1 MAKPRG
7 KLTAEEQQLLKS
19 KQQLLKD
26 IISMED
32 RGLKTAFDKKE
43 VEEEIEQLLAK
54 QNTKLSEQLKIQRS
68 SIKAAD
74 DYDKALKSQ
83 DKSISGI
90 LGSLL
95 KGNVAAAAET
105 ALAQKSLGVTVERA
119 KQNKEIQES
128 LKDQKDFSK
137 LDGENKIKVLE
148 LINGINSGLYNQV
161 SVQATLEDIGEDKLK
176 TDSKLVEIIK
186 SFAESADEEKTAKE
200 KASEA
205 QAIFNK
211 NLGRGAFVFAA
222 LLAVAQKFASSV
234 DAIGKQFGSLNVL
247 SDEFKGN
254 LMDAEMEVTGIG
266 ATMEDVVAT
275 TSALAGEFGISATDA
290 ADLSA
295 QVIDTAKA
303 VGLSNEEAAKLSGIL
318 QTTSGLSAEQAEQ
331 LTEGAFQLA
340 VANDVAPDAVMKDL
354 ASSAEEFAL
363 FSKDGGDNLARA
375 AVQSK
380 AMGLSL
386 ADTAKT
392 AEGLLNFQDSIT
404 KEVEASVLIG
414 RQLNLQKARE
424 AALADDLVGMNEAI
438 VEQLGSQEEFNK
450 LNSIQRKAIADAL
463 GKSVADLSKMITNQ
477 EKANDLAGETA
488 KSFEDIIG
496 KEAMSELTAT
506 MNELKVFGV
515 AIANTLG
522 PLLMGA
528 ARLVNMLLVPLGNMV
543 VGISSAFRGSFGG
556 ASMDDGVVGPG
567 GISMMAG
574 SAGVFKLNPR
584 DSVMATTNPIPV
596 NDIRTG
602 PPGSMGGGTNVQI
615 SSKMVKLGG
624 GDLGLAIDAY
634 TYPSNT
640 GQGRTAYDAV
650 TGRV

>member
-1 MAKPRG
+1 MADRRKEARDF
-7 KLTAEEQQLLKS
+7 TAEIKKQEEILKAHNETALSYKQAQQRIVEL
-19 KQQLLKD
+19 
-26 IISMED
+26 
-32 RGLKTAFDKKE
+32 KKE
-43 VEEEIEQLLAK
+43 EAELQSKIADSIDDQVKVGKKHLAIEKELDRTLALQEK
-54 QNTKLSEQLKIQRS
+54 SFSSRIQ
-68 SIKAAD
+68 
-74 DYDKALKSQ
+74 
-83 DKSISGI
+83 
-90 LGSLL
+90 SLL
-95 KGNVAAAAET
+95 KGNIASAVGLKSTRAHEEAQRNLAEEHKNVSDELAKTKLSQKQQNDLLDIASQIQKGELTDQESITAAVKEKGGEELGNVNIMGKLTKLKGDEVKAGAASAKNMKMLAKGGAAA
-105 ALAQKSLGVTVERA
+105 
-119 KQNKEIQES
+119 
-128 LKDQKDFSK
+128 
-137 LDGENKIKVLE
+137 
-148 LINGINSGLYNQV
+148 
-161 SVQATLEDIGEDKLK
+161 
-176 TDSKLVEIIK
+176 
-186 SFAESADEEKTAKE
+186 
-200 KASEA
+200 
-205 QAIFNK
+205 
-211 NLGRGAFVFAA
+211 GAVFAI
-222 LLAVAQKFASSV
+222 LFSIAQKFAASV

-254 LMDAEMEVTGIG
+254 LMDAEMEVVGIG

-303 VGLSNEEAAKLSGIL
+303 VGLSNEEAAKLTGIL

-340 VANDVAPDAVMKDL
+340 VANDVAPDAVMKDM
-354 ASSAEEFAL
+354 AGAAEEFAS
-363 FSKDGGDNLARA
+363 FSKDGGDNLAKA
-375 AVQSK
+375 AVQAR

-386 ADTAKT
+386 QDTAKIS
-392 AEGLLNFQDSIT
+392 EGLLNFQDSIT

-424 AALADDLVGMNEAI
+424 LALNNDIEGAMKEVVKQVGSE
-438 VEQLGSQEEFNK
+438 EEFSR
-450 LNSIQRKAIADAL
+450 LNAIQRKALADSIGVEVSQLA
-463 GKSVADLSKMITNQ
+463 KMVANS
-477 EKANDLAGETA
+477 EKANAVAGETA
-488 KSFEDIIG
+488 KSFQDIIG

-515 AIANTLG
+515 AVAQTLG
-522 PLLMGA
+522 PPLMA
-528 ARLVNMLLVPLGNMV
+528 LAKLVNFILVPAGNLIA
-543 VGISSAFRGSFGG
+543 GISSAIRGGIGG
-556 ASMDDGVVGPG
+556 ATMDDGVVGPG

-634 TYPSNT
+634 TYPSN
-640 GQGRTAYDAV
+640 GQNARTNYAAL
-650 TGRV
+650 TSRG

>member
-1 MAKPRG
+1 MARPEDIQR
-7 KLTAEEQQLLKS
+7 ANRLK
-19 KQQLLKD
+19 
-26 IISMED
+26 
-32 RGLKTAFDKKE
+32 
-43 VEEEIEQLLAK
+43 EIEKEIAELQK
-54 QNTKLSEQLKIQRS
+54 GTS
-68 SIKAAD
+68 SD
-74 DYDKALKSQ
+74 
-83 DKSISGI
+83 
-90 LGSLL
+90 
-95 KGNVAAAAET
+95 
-105 ALAQKSLGVTVERA
+105 ALARQPQINKLKRESLELS
-119 KQNKEIQES
+119 KEIQETDEKIVTS
-128 LKDQKDFSK
+128 RKAQAKIGQQTLKIEKE
-137 LDGENKIKVLE
+137 LDRTES
-148 LINGINSGLYNQV
+148 LINKSISTRVSQLMKGNIAGALGLGQARKHELAQR
-161 SVQATLEDIGEDKLK
+161 SLAKEHKEQADLIKASTLDQSKKTELLDIASQVQAGILTTEEDINDAIKEAGGEGVKNLSLADKLLE
-176 TDSKLVEIIK
+176 SKNAEAAAGAASAKNIK
-186 SFAESADEEKTAKE
+186 MLARSG
-200 KASEA
+200 
-205 QAIFNK
+205 AIV
-211 NLGRGAFVFAA
+211 GGIFAA
-222 LLAVAQKFASSV
+222 LLAVAQKFAASV

-254 LMDAEMEVTGIG
+254 LMDAEMEVAGIG

-340 VANDVAPDAVMKDL
+340 VANNVAPDAVMRDL
-354 ASSAEEFAL
+354 AGSAEEFAM

-375 AVQSK
+375 AVQARS
-380 AMGLSL
+380 MGLSL
-386 ADTAKT
+386 SDTAKI

-424 AALADDLVGMNEAI
+424 AALAEDMVGMNEAI
-438 VEQLGSQEEFNK
+438 VEQLGSQDEFNK
-450 LNSIQRKAIADAL
+450 LGMIQRKALADAL
-463 GKSVADLSKMITNQ
+463 NTDVANLAKMVANQ

-488 KSFEDIIG
+488 KSFQDIIG

-515 AIANTLG
+515 ALANTLG
-522 PLLMGA
+522 PLLMGVA
-528 ARLVNMLLVPLGNMV
+528 KLVNMLLVPLGNMV
-543 VGISSAFRGSFGG
+543 VGISSAFRGGFGG

-624 GDLGLAIDAY
+624 GDLGLMVDAY
-634 TYPSNT
+634 TYPKNA
-640 GQGRTAYDAV
+640 GQGRTAFDSL
-650 TGRV
+650 TSRG

>member
-1 MAKPRG
+1 MA
-7 KLTAEEQQLLKS
+7 LTPEEAKELLRLQMVKARYGE
-19 KQQLLKD
+19 
-26 IISMED
+26 ED
-32 RGLKTAFDKKE
+32 ADAQERID
-43 VEEEIEQLLAK
+43 QLLAK
-54 QNTKLSEQLKIQRS
+54 QNTKLSDTLKIQK
-68 SIKAAD
+68 SIAKAGD
-74 DYDKALKSQ
+74 DYDKTLKSQ
-83 DKSISGI
+83 EKSISGI

-95 KGNVAAAAET
+95 KGNFAAAAET
-105 ALAQKSLGVTVERA
+105 ALARESLGATVERA
-119 KQNKEIQES
+119 RQNKNIQETIEKQN
-128 LKDQKDFSK
+128 DFSK
-137 LDGENKIKVLE
+137 LDGENKIKVLD

-161 SVQATLEDIGEDKLK
+161 SVQATLEDIDDEKLNKNGE
-176 TDSKLVEIIK
+176 LVEILE
-186 SFAESADEEKTAKE
+186 SFAESAEAEKTAKE

-211 NLGRGAFVFAA
+211 HLGRGAFVFGT
-222 LLAVAQKFASSV
+222 LLVIAQKFASSV
-234 DAIGKQFGSLNVL
+234 DAIGKQFGSLNVQ
-247 SDEFKGN
+247 SDEFKSS

-340 VANDVAPDAVMKDL
+340 VANNVAPDAVMKDL
-354 ASSAEEFAL
+354 ASSAEEFAS
-363 FSKDGGDNLARA
+363 FSKDGGDNLVKA
-375 AVQSK
+375 AVQ
-380 AMGLSL
+380 ARALGLSL
-386 ADTAKT
+386 QDTAKIS
-392 AEGLLNFQDSIT
+392 EGLLNFQDSIT

-424 AALADDLVGMNEAI
+424 LALNNDLEGAMRAV
-438 VEQLGSQEEFNK
+438 VDQLGSEQEFNK
-450 LNSIQRKAIADAL
+450 LNAIQRKALADSIGVEVSQLAKL
-463 GKSVADLSKMITNQ
+463 VSNS
-477 EKANDLAGETA
+477 EKANVAAGETA
-488 KSFEDIIG
+488 KSFQDIIG

-506 MNELKVFGV
+506 VNELKVFGV
-515 AIANTLG
+515 AVAQTLG
-522 PLLMGA
+522 PLLMGLA
-528 ARLVNMLLVPLGNMV
+528 KLVNTLLVPLGNAV
-543 VGISSAFRGSFGG
+543 VGISSAFRGAFGG
-556 ASMDDGVVGPG
+556 ATMNDGVVGPG

-584 DSVMATTNPIPV
+584 DSVMATTNPLPV

-602 PPGSMGGGTNVQI
+602 PAGSMGGGTDVQI
-615 SSKMVKLGG
+615 SSRMIKLGG

-634 TYPSNT
+634 TYPRNA
-640 GQGRTAYDAV
+640 GQGRTTFDSV

>member
-1 MAKPRG
+1 MASFGYNKNYSDNLEKILAR
-7 KLTAEEQQLLKS
+7 
-19 KQQLLKD
+19 
-26 IISMED
+26 
-32 RGLKTAFDKKE
+32 KKE
-43 VEEEIEQLLAK
+43 VKEVTEETTEEVKK
-54 QNTKLSEQLKIQRS
+54 QEEATERIKLNLSETLKFTKQAAQQEAKRV
-68 SIKAAD
+68 KAAD
-74 DYDKALKSQ
+74 DLDKSYASLLGNLIKGNFSEIASFKKAKETLGLTGKLRTLSQEVLKDAKDESKLQGLSAKGRKEIFDLTVGISDGMYGAADAAATLENLSKKDKAIIEK
-83 DKSISGI
+83 KV
-90 LGSLL
+90 GS
-95 KGNVAAAAET
+95 T
-105 ALAQKSLGVTVERA
+105 DSMAQ
-119 KQNKEIQES
+119 S
-128 LKDQKDFSK
+128 LKDIADISDQENASK
-137 LDGENKIKVLE
+137 
-148 LINGINSGLYNQV
+148 
-161 SVQATLEDIGEDKLK
+161 
-176 TDSKLVEIIK
+176 
-186 SFAESADEEKTAKE
+186 EKTLAFQNKLN
-200 KASEA
+200 ARLGVYG
-205 QAIFNK
+205 AIF
-211 NLGRGAFVFAA
+211 GA
-222 LLAVAQKFASSV
+222 LLAIAKKFADSV
-234 DAIGKQFGSLNVL
+234 DAIGKQFGSLNVQ
-247 SDEFKGN
+247 SDEFKSS

-275 TSALAGEFGISATDA
+275 TSALAGEFGLSLTES

-303 VGLSNEEAAKLSGIL
+303 VGLTNEEAAKLSGIL

-340 VANDVAPDAVMKDL
+340 VANNVAPDAVMKDL
-354 ASSAEEFAL
+354 ASSAEEFAS
-363 FSKDGGDNLARA
+363 FSKDGGDNLVQAAIQARA
-375 AVQSK
+375 L
-380 AMGLSL
+380 GLSL
-386 ADTAKT
+386 QDTAKIS
-392 AEGLLNFQDSIT
+392 EGLLNFQDSIT

-424 AALADDLVGMNEAI
+424 LALNNDLEGAMKAV
-438 VEQLGSQEEFNK
+438 VDQLGSEQEFNK
-450 LNSIQRKAIADAL
+450 LNAIQRKALADSIGVEVSQLA
-463 GKSVADLSKMITNQ
+463 KMVANQ

-488 KSFEDIIG
+488 KSFQDIIG

-506 MNELKVFGV
+506 MNELKIFGV

-522 PLLMGA
+522 PLLMGLA
-528 ARLVNMLLVPLGNMV
+528 KLVNLLLVPLGNMV
-543 VGISSAFRGSFGG
+543 VGISSAFRGGFGG

-634 TYPSNT
+634 TYPKNAGS
-640 GQGRTAYDAV
+640 GRTTFDSV